1 MTLGRVFALTFFLVA
16 LSQHGLCAEI
26 PQGGISLPDMGSTA
40 ASALSPAEERKLGD
54 AFMRNIRQNVKL
66 VEDPLIQDYITSLGN
81 LLVGFA
87 GYHPFDFDFFMVDDP
102 RINAFAGPGGYIGV
116 NSGLILNSESESELA
131 SVLSHELAHVTQH
144 HLVRSFE
151 AANKLSVPTAAAV
164 IAAIILGARNPQ
176 AAEALLA
183 AGIAGNAQSQL
194 SFSRQHEQE
203 ADRIGIETLFQAG
216 FDPRAMPAFFERL
229 QQASRFVESGAPE
242 FLSTHPVTLSRVA
255 DSRNRAE
262 QFQFKQVADSVEYQ
276 LMRAR
281 LQYLADTQKS
291 DLRAKFYE
299 RNLASGKFRSELAA
313 RYAYALALIDNND
326 HAAARAQIVELL
338 RRDKERVPY
347 FMAQAQ
353 IEIHS
358 GNTKQAM
365 EILQHALQ
373 LYPHD
378 TPLTLQMSEL
388 LINSGSAQQAHALLL
403 NQGRFESDNPAYYQ
417 LLARSAERLNDQREA
432 HEALAE
438 YHYLF
443 GRTALAVEH
452 LQTALR
458 QPNTSFYM
466 KSRVEAR
473 LKVLQDEL
481 RPLQQSKP
489 GDGIRD
495 PRLNPPLNV
504 VQRLSE
510 PPRKSAATNS
520 N

>member
-1 MTLGRVFALTFFLVA
+1 MCSET
-16 LSQHGLCAEI
+16 SQV
-26 PQGGISLPDMGSTA
+26 GISLPDMGSTA
-40 ASALSPAEERKLGD
+40 ASALSPVEERKLGD

-66 VEDPLIQDYITSLGN
+66 VDDPLIEDYISSLGN

-87 GYHPFDFDFFMVDDP
+87 GYHPFDFSFFIVDDP

-151 AANKLSVPTAAAV
+151 AANKLSVPTAAAL

-203 ADRIGIETLFQAG
+203 ADRIGIETLSQAG
-216 FDPRAMPAFFERL
+216 FDPRSMPAFFERL
-229 QQASRFVESGAPE
+229 QQASRYVESGAPE
-242 FLSTHPVTLSRVA
+242 FLSTHPVTLSRIA

-262 QFQFKQVADSVEYQ
+262 QFQFKQVADSAEYQ

-281 LQYLADTQKS
+281 LQYLADTQKPEQ
-291 DLRAKFYE
+291 RAKFYE
-299 RNLASGKFRSELAA
+299 RNLVSGKFRSELAA
-313 RYAYALALIDNND
+313 RYAYTLALIDNNE

-347 FMAQAQ
+347 FLAQAQ
-353 IEIHS
+353 IETHS
-358 GNTKQAM
+358 GNTKQAT
-365 EILQHALQ
+365 EILRHALQ

-378 TPLTLQMSEL
+378 TPLTLQMGEL
-388 LINSGSAQQAHALLL
+388 LINSGSAQPAHALLL
-403 NQGRFESDNPAYYQ
+403 GQGRFESDNPVYYQ
-417 LLARSAERLNDQREA
+417 LLARSAEHLNDQREA

-466 KSRVEAR
+466 KSRIEAR
-473 LKVLQDEL
+473 LKILQDEL
-481 RPLQQSKP
+481 RPAQQNKP
-489 GDGIRD
+489 NDGTG
-495 PRLNPPLNV
+495 N
-504 VQRLSE
+504 QRFN
-510 PPRKSAATNS
+510 SALKPAHDCNQRSCVAAASNS

>member
-1 MTLGRVFALTFFLVA
+1 MLGRVFTLTFFLVI
-16 LSQHGLCAEI
+16 LSQPALCGEM
-26 PQGGISLPDMGSTA
+26 PQGSISLPDMGSTA
-40 ASALSPAEERKLGD
+40 ASALSPTEERKLGE
-54 AFMRNIRQNVKL
+54 AFMRNIRQNIKLVDDPL
-66 VEDPLIQDYITSLGN
+66 VEDYIASLGN

-87 GYHPFDFDFFMVDDP
+87 GYHPFDFSFFIVDDA

-116 NSGLILNSESESELA
+116 NTGLILNTESESELA

-183 AGIAGNAQSQL
+183 AGIAGNAQAQL

-203 ADRIGIETLFQAG
+203 SDRIGIETLFQAG

-229 QQASRFVESGAPE
+229 QQASRLVQSGAPE

-262 QFQFKQVADSVEYQ
+262 QFQFKQVTDSVEYQ

-281 LQYLADTQKS
+281 LNYLADTQKP
-291 DLRAKFYE
+291 DQRAKFYA

-313 RYAYALALIDNND
+313 RYAYTLALIDNNN
-326 HAAARAQIVELL
+326 HAAARSQIAELL
-338 RRDKERVPY
+338 SRDKERVPY

-358 GNTKQAM
+358 GNIKQAT

-373 LYPHD
+373 LYPHA
-378 TPLTLQMSEL
+378 TPLTLQMGEL
-388 LINSGSAQQAHALLL
+388 LINSNSAQQAYTLLL
-403 NQGRFESDNPAYYQ
+403 NQGRFENDNPAYYQ
-417 LLARSAERLNDQREA
+417 LLARSAERLNDQHSA

-443 GRTALAVEH
+443 GRTALAIEH

-458 QPNTSFYM
+458 QPDSSFYM

-473 LKVLQDEL
+473 LKILRDEL
-481 RPLQQSKP
+481 RPQLQKKS
-489 GDGIRD
+489 GDNI
-495 PRLNPPLNV
+495 
-504 VQRLSE
+504 LSLDSLRHLALRMNAVNHWE
-510 PPRKSAATNS
+510 
-520 N
+520 

>member
-1 MTLGRVFALTFFLVA
+1 MLGRALTLALIFVV
-16 LSQHGLCAEI
+16 LSQRGLCSE
-26 PQGGISLPDMGSTA
+26 PPPGGITLPDMGSTA

-66 VEDPLIQDYITSLGN
+66 VEDPLIEDYISSLGN

-87 GYHPFDFDFFMVDDP
+87 GYHPFDFAFFIVDDQ
-102 RINAFAGPGGYIGV
+102 RINAFAGPGGYIGI

-131 SVLSHELAHVTQH
+131 SVISHELAHVTQH
-144 HLVRSFE
+144 HLIRSFE

-216 FDPRAMPAFFERL
+216 FDPRAMPVFFERL

-276 LMRAR
+276 IMRAR
-281 LQYLADTQKS
+281 VQYLADTQKP
-291 DLRAKFYE
+291 DQRVKFYE
-299 RNLASGKFRSELAA
+299 RNLASGKYRSELAA
-313 RYAYALALIDNND
+313 RYAYILALIDNND
-326 HAAARAQIVELL
+326 HTTARSQIVELL

-347 FMAQAQ
+347 FAAQAQ
-353 IEIHS
+353 IEIHA
-358 GNTKQAM
+358 GNTKLAT

-373 LYPHD
+373 LFPHD
-378 TPLTLQMSEL
+378 TPLTLQLGEL
-388 LINSGSAQQAHALLL
+388 LINSGSAIQAHVLLL
-403 NQGRFESDNPAYYQ
+403 NQGRFEIDNPAYYQ
-417 LLARSAERLNDQREA
+417 LLARAAERLNDQREA

-458 QPNTSFYM
+458 QPNASFYL

-473 LKVLQDEL
+473 LKVLQEEL
-481 RPLQQSKP
+481 RPLPQNKA
-489 GDGIRD
+489 GDGIR
-495 PRLNPPLNV
+495 NPPSHSLLN
-504 VQRLSE
+504 
-510 PPRKSAATNS
+510 KSQNS
-520 N
+520 DG

>member
-1 MTLGRVFALTFFLVA
+1 MLIRVLVITFFLAMVP
-16 LSQHGLCAEI
+16 QRGLCAEA
-26 PQGGISLPDMGSTA
+26 PQGGGISLPDMGSTA
-40 ASALSPAEERKLGD
+40 ASALSPMEEQKLGE
-54 AFMRNIRQNVKL
+54 AFMRNVRQNVKL
-66 VEDPLIQDYITSLGN
+66 VDDPLAQDYITSLGN

-87 GYHPFDFDFFMVDDP
+87 GYHPFDFSFFMVDDS
-102 RINAFAGPGGYIGV
+102 RINAFAGPGGYIGI

-164 IAAIILGARNPQ
+164 IAAIILGAHNPQ
-176 AAEALLA
+176 VAEALLA
-183 AGIAGNAQSQL
+183 AGIATNAQAQL

-203 ADRIGIETLFQAG
+203 ADRIGIETLFQSG
-216 FDPRAMPAFFERL
+216 FDPRAMPSFFERL

-262 QFQFKQVADSVEYQ
+262 QFQFKQIADSVEYQ
-276 LMRAR
+276 LIRAR
-281 LQYLADTQKS
+281 LQYLADTQKP
-291 DLRAKFYE
+291 DQRAKFYE
-299 RNLASGKFRSELAA
+299 RNLTSGKFRSELAA
-313 RYAYALALIDNND
+313 RYAYTLALIGNNN
-326 HAAARAQIVELL
+326 HAAARSQIAKLL
-338 RRDKERVPY
+338 LRDKERVPY

-353 IEIHS
+353 IEVHS
-358 GNTKQAM
+358 GNSKQAQ

-373 LYPHD
+373 LYPHN

-388 LINSGSAQQAHALLL
+388 LINSGSAKQAHALLL
-403 NQGRFESDNPAYYQ
+403 SQGRFESDNPGYYQ
-417 LLARSAERLNDQREA
+417 LLARAAERLNDQREA

-473 LKVLQDEL
+473 LKILQEEL
-481 RPLQQSKP
+481 RPLLQK
-489 GDGIRD
+489 
-495 PRLNPPLNV
+495 NHEV
-504 VQRLSE
+504 A
-510 PPRKSAATNS
+510 SATRASLHNSAKINAASNS

>member
-1 MTLGRVFALTFFLVA
+1 MPGRILSLAFLLVV
-16 LSQHGLCAEI
+16 LSQRALCGEM

-66 VEDPLIQDYITSLGN
+66 VDDPLVEDYITSLGN

-87 GYHPFDFDFFMVDDP
+87 GYHPFDFSFFMIDDA

-144 HLVRSFE
+144 HLIRSFE

-164 IAAIILGARNPQ
+164 IAAIILGAHNPQ

-203 ADRIGIETLFQAG
+203 ADRIGIETLYQAG
-216 FDPRAMPAFFERL
+216 FNPRAMPAFFERL

-262 QFQFKQVADSVEYQ
+262 QFPFKQITDSVEYQ

-281 LQYLADTQKS
+281 LQYLADKQKP
-291 DLRAKFYE
+291 DQRAKFFE

-313 RYAYALALIDNND
+313 RYAYTLALIDNND
-326 HAAARAQIVELL
+326 FAAARTQIVELL

-353 IEIHS
+353 IDIRA
-358 GNTKQAM
+358 GNTKQAT
-365 EILQHALQ
+365 EVLQHALQ

-378 TPLTLQMSEL
+378 TPLTLLTGEL
-388 LINSGSAQQAHALLL
+388 LISSGNAQQAHALLL
-403 NQGRFESDNPAYYQ
+403 NQGRFESGNPAYYQ
-417 LLARSAERLNDQREA
+417 LLARSAESIDDQREA

-438 YHYLF
+438 YHYLY
-443 GRTALAVEH
+443 GRTAMAVEH

-458 QPNTSFYM
+458 QSDASFYM

-473 LKVLQDEL
+473 LKIFQDEL
-481 RPLQQSKP
+481 RPLAQNKREDKMS
-489 GDGIRD
+489 GSGFSTGRSSHVGGSSIATATSN
-495 PRLNPPLNV
+495 LN
-504 VQRLSE
+504 
-510 PPRKSAATNS
+510 
-520 N
+520 

>member
-1 MTLGRVFALTFFLVA
+1 MTLGRVFVLACFVVS
-16 LSQHGLCAEI
+16 LSQRGFCAET
-26 PQGGISLPDMGSTA
+26 PQGNISLPDMGSTA

-66 VEDPLIQDYITSLGN
+66 VDDPLVEDYISSLGN

-87 GYHPFDFDFFMVDDP
+87 GYHPFDFSFFMVDDA

-144 HLVRSFE
+144 HLIRSFE

-164 IAAIILGARNPQ
+164 IAAIILGAHNPQ

-216 FDPRAMPAFFERL
+216 FDPRSMPAFFERL

-242 FLSTHPVTLSRVA
+242 FLSTHPVTLSRIA

-281 LQYLADTQKS
+281 LQYLADTQKPEQ
-291 DLRAKFYE
+291 RAKFYA
-299 RNLASGKFRSELAA
+299 RNLASGKFRSELAV

-326 HAAARAQIVELL
+326 HAGARAQIVELL
-338 RRDKERVPY
+338 RLDKERVPY

-353 IEIHS
+353 IEIHA
-358 GNTKQAM
+358 GNLKQAM

-417 LLARSAERLNDQREA
+417 LLARAAEKLNDQREA

-473 LKVLQDEL
+473 LKILQDEL
-481 RPLQQSKP
+481 RPPSQNKP
-489 GDGIRD
+489 GDGLANQPFHRV
-495 PRLNPPLNV
+495 RLTTDSHN
-504 VQRLSE
+504 
-510 PPRKSAATNS
+510 KSPDTTTAANS

>member
-1 MTLGRVFALTFFLVA
+1 MLSRVLTLTFILA
-16 LSQHGLCAEI
+16 ILSQRGLCGET
-26 PQGGISLPDMGSTA
+26 PQGSIRLPDMGSTA
-40 ASALSPAEERKLGD
+40 ASALSPAEERKLGE
-54 AFMRNIRQNVKL
+54 AFMRNVRQNVKL
-66 VEDPLIQDYITSLGN
+66 VDDPLVEDYLRSLGN

-87 GYHPFDFDFFMVDDP
+87 GYHPLDFSFFMVDDS

-151 AANKLSVPTAAAV
+151 AANKLNVPTAAAV
-164 IAAIILGARNPQ
+164 IAAIILGAYNPQ

-183 AGIAGNAQSQL
+183 AGIASNAQSQL

-203 ADRIGIETLFQAG
+203 ADRVGIETLFQSG
-216 FDPRAMPAFFERL
+216 FDPRAMPSFFERL

-262 QFQFKQVADSVEYQ
+262 QFQFKQITDSVEYQ
-276 LMRAR
+276 LIRAR
-281 LQYLADTQKS
+281 LQYFADTQKP
-291 DLRAKFYE
+291 DQRAKFYE
-299 RNLASGKFRSELAA
+299 RNLANGKFRSELAT
-313 RYAYALALIDNND
+313 RYAYALALIDNKNY
-326 HAAARAQIVELL
+326 AAARSQIAKLL
-338 RRDKERVPY
+338 QRDKERVPY

-353 IEIHS
+353 IEIYS
-358 GNTKQAM
+358 SNPKQAM

-378 TPLTLQMSEL
+378 TPLTLQMCEL

-403 NQGRFESDNPAYYQ
+403 NQARFESDNPAYYQ
-417 LLARSAERLNDQREA
+417 LLARAAERLNDQREA

-473 LKVLQDEL
+473 LKILQDEM
-481 RPLQQSKP
+481 RPLLHKNQ
-489 GDGIRD
+489 
-495 PRLNPPLNV
+495 
-504 VQRLSE
+504 E
-510 PPRKSAATNS
+510 AASATRES
-520 N
+520 FRH